1 MSGRR
6 PTRAVGQTV
15 VVGMKDRET
24 GQIKAQ
30 VVADTSAATL
40 HQFIYDNTKSNAG
53 VYTDEAAAYK
63 GLVGMQHE
71 TVKHSVSEYVSG
83 QAHVNGVESFWAV
96 LRRAYHG
103 VYHQISKKHLNR
115 YVAQFAG
122 KHNVR
127 PLDTEAQMKL
137 VVSGLVGR
145 RVLYKELV
153 A

>member
-1 MSGRR
+1 M
-6 PTRAVGQTV
+6 
-15 VVGMKDRET
+15 
-24 GQIKAQ
+24 
-30 VVADTSAATL
+30 
-40 HQFIYDNTKSNAG
+40 
-53 VYTDEAAAYK
+53 YTDEAAAYK